1 MEKLLPQSAD
11 AIGQIWNAYHQ
22 MKPNTLSAVIPA
34 DIYMKMTEIGKQYP
48 QFVVPLPRQVKDDQ
62 GVDREGAEIHFM
74 VRRISRIEFG
84 ELR

>member
-1 MEKLLPQSAD
+1 
-11 AIGQIWNAYHQ
+11 
-22 MKPNTLSAVIPA
+22 MKPNTLSAVIPG

-74 VRRISRIEFG
+74 VG
-84 ELR
+84 L